1 VNITIKQISSEDAI
15 WLKSLIECEWGGN
28 PLVIRGKSYYP
39 EKLPG
44 LIAFKENNRIGFL
57 SYEIRENV
65 CEIIAFEVF
74 EKFCG
79 IGSKMLNRLINT
91 IKENGCNQIYLMTTN
106 DNLDALRFYQRRGFH
121 ITNIHINSIKQSRVI
136 KPSIPNNGDFGIPLR
151 DEIDLTLKLIG
162 PTG

>member
-1 VNITIKQISSEDAI
+1 MNIAINQISSEDAI

-44 LIAFKENNRIGFL
+44 LIALKENSRIGFL
-57 SYEIRENV
+57 SYEIRENI

-79 IGSKMLNRLINT
+79 IGSKMLNTLISI
-91 IKENGCNQIYLMTTN
+91 IKENACNQIYVMTTN
-106 DNLDALRFYQRRGFH
+106 DNLDALRFYQRRGFN
-121 ITNIHINSIKQSRVI
+121 ITGIHINSVKKSRAI
-136 KPSIPNNGDFGIPLR
+136 KPSIPINGDLGIPLR
-151 DEIDLTLKLIG
+151 DEIDLTLKL
-162 PTG
+162 T